1 MGMKA
6 LSGGCQSCSPRPRL
20 REKLKERV
28 GMYSLPPL
36 AHTYPRGLAV
46 VSKLLSGCF
55 KFRSW
60 LLQAQ
65 DKWLCCGAGMGQ
77 GICSDRSCSSCFSSR
92 WSCCPVYFH
101 LTCDS
106 PAPASESDHQ
116 ELQGFERRYSGAGGR
131 EAAVREAL
139 AGSPDL

>member
-1 MGMKA
+1 MKA

-65 DKWLCCGAGMGQ
+65 DKWLCLGAGMGQ
-77 GICSDRSCSSCFSSR
+77 GICSDQSCSSCFSSH

-106 PAPASESDHQ
+106 PAPASESGHQ
-116 ELQGFERRYSGAGGR
+116 ELQGFGGRYSDTEGR
-131 EAAVREAL
+131 EAAVRVAL